1 MIDRLM
7 VFVQSESES
16 TANIGLYRV
25 SRLLVDPVCFV
36 HRIHKAL
43 VSELL
48 FRGHVRHVD
57 IQTTSTDK
65 MVLKGNEIYE
75 D

>member
-1 MIDRLM
+1 M
-7 VFVQSESES
+7 FVQSESES
-16 TANIGLYRV
+16 TANIELYRV

-57 IQTTSTDK
+57 VQTTSAEK
-65 MVLKGNEIYE
+65 MAVKGNEV
-75 D
+75 DKD